1 MTRVVELRIHGV
13 SGTPAE
19 EMLDCRFVTQVAGDV
34 ETRFFRRADSD
45 GRPLSEDP
53 DHVVEGYH
61 WGQLTSGSWT
71 KALWLI
77 LVPFGIL
84 NAAHFMIPAGQHSFP
99 AGTSPGPGKTEP
111 TGHQPERPTNGWKRC
126 RWLSRAALR
135 ALGAVLT
142 GILVLVG
149 AEVLV
154 DLLAW
159 QWTAL
164 VPTGQ
169 SEQRVADPRWWVA
182 AALLVVAVLM
192 PLLVWFA
199 GSRAVGPYELQA
211 PVPPDLADAELT
223 KTELTGPEFERSDD
237 YRRVLSWLH
246 MAFGIGVPAVIG
258 ISIVRK
264 SAGVEANW
272 YLTELPYLLSWVL
285 LGATLVLVFLIS
297 PASFR
302 KPGQSGRRMATWLR
316 GIALTMIAAASI
328 VLLTAIAVV
337 LFGPAS
343 KLDRQ
348 VVPGIDDLTFAALT
362 LTLAFLL
369 LMFVTV
375 AVAAAGT
382 GQREIPKAFRRYAW
396 GVVSVPLAAIA
407 VFVGVGFG
415 SAIVFSTFK
424 IFQPAQGE
432 QLSIPLIYVR
442 IAHAWG
448 QIVVIAVLVGLVVGV
463 CYLLQRPKFRQ
474 RVTTAHAVPDT
485 AKMAAFESAHVADAW
500 WLARFKFHLHRVL
513 ILLAV
518 AGLAMSIFAAVG
530 AFHEWRAAHSSS
542 TAQRCDPEFWTD
554 SWDWP
559 QRLTSC
565 DSNAGRNLYVALGI
579 AALVLI
585 GARLVVLGRHSLK
598 DSSKRRTTNLIWDV
612 IAFWPRMAHP
622 LVPPP
627 YTAKALDQL
636 RSRIYWHLGR
646 HPADGAEF
654 AGPRAAPAAD
664 LVVVAAHSQGS
675 LIAVAALAG
684 MHPVVHSQVRLL
696 TFGSQLQFA
705 YARGFPA
712 YVNPPF
718 LARISALLRSS
729 GRAGWISLV
738 RETDPIGGQVLSW
751 QPTYE
756 REPRSVRLAVEGQ
769 VPSVA
774 DQRRA
779 DGQQGRTGEHPG
791 WTGGGDTVD
800 RLTGVR
806 RCGDDWRL
814 LDPAPA
820 DGIDGPRLAMRKHS
834 GYSQDPVWLIAM
846 DALVATSAPTGVGT
860 DPPSPSEDSSQPVG
874 RTISQSQPGVRHEVQ
889 SMAIVHSTP
898 LTE

>member
-34 ETRFFRRADSD
+34 ETRFFRRAGAD
-45 GRPLSEDP
+45 GKPITEDP
-53 DHVVEGYH
+53 VHVVEGYH

-77 LVPFGIL
+77 LVPFGII
-84 NAAHFMIPAGQHSFP
+84 NAAHFMIPAGQHELPGRGMPVDAEAAAPS
-99 AGTSPGPGKTEP
+99 GTPG
-111 TGHQPERPTNGWKRC
+111 QSADVWRWC
-126 RWLSRAALR
+126 RWLARAALR

-164 VPTGQ
+164 IPAGQ
-169 SEQRVADPRWWVA
+169 SEQRVADPRLWII
-182 AALLVVAVLM
+182 AALAVVAVLM
-192 PLLVWFA
+192 PTLVWFA
-199 GSRAVGPYELQA
+199 GSRSIGPYRSQA
-211 PVPPDLADAELT
+211 PVPPTLAQSAAT
-223 KTELTGPEFERSDD
+223 RSELTGPEFEVADD
-237 YRRVLSWLH
+237 FRKALSSLH

-258 ISIVRK
+258 MSIARQ
-264 SAGVEANW
+264 SAGLDGSWSAVEPLF
-272 YLTELPYLLSWVL
+272 YLSWTL
-285 LGATLVLVFLIS
+285 LAAILVLVFLVS
-297 PASFR
+297 PGRFR
-302 KPGQSGRRMATWLR
+302 QVDGQPAKGTRWIRGSALGMVLAT
-316 GIALTMIAAASI
+316 SI
-328 VLLTAIAVV
+328 VLLTAGYLV
-337 LFGPAS
+337 LTGPA
-343 KLDRQ
+343 LPVHRQ
-348 VVPGIDDLTFAALT
+348 VVPGIDDLTFAALS

-369 LMFVTV
+369 LMFV
-375 AVAAAGT
+375 AVLPAAITTRKSGIA
-382 GQREIPKAFRRYAW
+382 PAFRRYAW

-415 SAIVFSTFK
+415 SAIVFSTLKF
-424 IFQPAQGE
+424 FQPAEGI

-448 QIVVIAVLVGLVVGV
+448 QIVVIAAVAGLVVGS
-463 CYLLQRPKFRQ
+463 CYLFQRPEYRR
-474 RVTTAHAVPDT
+474 RVQAAHAFP
-485 AKMAAFESAHVADAW
+485 KAAGLDDIATTRVADAW
-500 WLARFKFHLHRVL
+500 WLGRFKFHVHRVL

-530 AFHEWRAAHSSS
+530 AFHEWRVAHSSG
-542 TAQRCDPEFWTD
+542 TAQRCDPDFWTD
-554 SWDWP
+554 SWAWP

-636 RSRIYWHLGR
+636 RARIYWHLGR
-646 HPADGAEF
+646 QPDDGEKSGRQRAE
-654 AGPRAAPAAD
+654 PTAD

-684 MHPVVHSQVRLL
+684 MHSTVLRQVRLL

-712 YVNPPF
+712 YVNAPF
-718 LARISALLRSS
+718 LSRIAELLR
-729 GRAGWISLV
+729 GDGHPGWVSLV

-751 QPTYE
+751 QPTYDGAK
-756 REPRSVRLAVEGQ
+756 RSARLAVGDEGRA
-769 VPSVA
+769 VA
-774 DQRRA
+774 
-779 DGQQGRTGEHPG
+779 
-791 WTGGGDTVD
+791 DTVD
-800 RLTGVR
+800 HCTGVR
-806 RCGDDWRL
+806 RCGGDWRL
-814 LDPAPA
+814 LDPVPA
-820 DGIDGPRLAMRKHS
+820 DGVGGPRLAMRKHS
-834 GYSQDPVWLIAM
+834 GYPNDPAWLVAM
-846 DALVATSAPTGVGT
+846 EALVGAAGPVVSLPL
-860 DPPSPSEDSSQPVG
+860 QPVP
-874 RTISQSQPGVRHEVQ
+874 TAEPAVEPV
-889 SMAIVHSTP
+889 
-898 LTE
+898 